1 MSSAVELFVNRS
13 TSIAYKQKK
22 TKIYQE
28 SANVDCQNVR
38 DSFSTRFMTFSLDPK
53 RTAPYKIVSE
63 NIHAADDF
71 MGM

>member
-13 TSIAYKQKK
+13 TSIAYKKK

-53 RTAPYKIVSE
+53 RTAPYKIVSQ